1 LPLIKQAELLSINR
15 TSLYYKKCD
24 IPETVIRIRRHI
36 DEIHTYFP
44 TYGSRSIR
52 DLLKGLGIFINRKTV
67 QRHMQAMGIYT
78 IYPGPNLSKRN
89 QRQRVYP
96 YLLRHLDINHNDQVW
111 ETDVTYIRL
120 HGGWVYLTALID
132 VHSRFIVDWELST
145 TLDSRFILMM
155 LNRAFITRKPEI
167 LNSDQGCQ
175 YTGGQYVEL
184 LKAASVKISMDGK
197 NRAIDNI
204 YIERFWRTIKQQEVY
219 LNEYSSPREARQRIA
234 AFINCYN
241 YFRPHQSLG
250 GKTPGQIY
258 QGVLPLR
265 FEDIIQQ
272 YSGIHLTDQKNV
284 S

>member
-1 LPLIKQAELLSINR
+1 VAKKNLKASLSRNDRIALIEKINRQLPLIKQAKLLSINR

-24 IPETVIRIRRHI
+24 IPETVIRIRRHT
-36 DEIHTYFP
+36 DEIHTCFS

-67 QRHMQAMGIYT
+67 QRHMQAMGIYA

-89 QRQRVYP
+89 QRQRVCP

-111 ETDVTYIRL
+111 EINVTYIRL

-167 LNSDQGCQ
+167 LNSAQGCQ
-175 YTGGQYVEL
+175 VLFRRTKSANAIISLEKNRNMPL
-184 LKAASVKISMDGK
+184 LDFYNEYPPTIKFVDQSTLEGNLLVSIRASVVALDK
-197 NRAIDNI
+197 NNI
-204 YIERFWRTIKQQEVY
+204 IK
-219 LNEYSSPREARQRIA
+219 
-234 AFINCYN
+234 
-241 YFRPHQSLG
+241 
-250 GKTPGQIY
+250 
-258 QGVLPLR
+258 
-265 FEDIIQQ
+265 
-272 YSGIHLTDQKNV
+272 
-284 S
+284 

>member
-1 LPLIKQAELLSINR
+1 
-15 TSLYYKKCD
+15 
-24 IPETVIRIRRHI
+24 
-36 DEIHTYFP
+36 
-44 TYGSRSIR
+44 
-52 DLLKGLGIFINRKTV
+52 
-67 QRHMQAMGIYT
+67 M
-78 IYPGPNLSKRN
+78 
-89 QRQRVYP
+89 
-96 YLLRHLDINHNDQVW
+96 
-111 ETDVTYIRL
+111 TYIRL

-145 TLDSRFILMM
+145 TIDSHFILAM
-155 LNRAFITRKPEI
+155 LNRAFATHKSEI

-175 YTGGQYVEL
+175 YTGIQYVEL
-184 LKAASVKISMDGK
+184 LKEAGVKISMDGR

-234 AFINCYN
+234 AFIHCYN

-265 FEDIIQQ
+265 LEDIISK
-272 YSGIHLTDQKNV
+272 YSGIHLTDQKIV